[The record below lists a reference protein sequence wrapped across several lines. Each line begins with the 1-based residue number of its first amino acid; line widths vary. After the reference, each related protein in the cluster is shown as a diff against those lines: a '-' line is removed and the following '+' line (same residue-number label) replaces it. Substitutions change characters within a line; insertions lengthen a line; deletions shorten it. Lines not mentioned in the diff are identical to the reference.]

1 LIGTLFDTD
10 KAKGGKG
17 MFSFIARNAVQK
29 IVTLFFVSVVS
40 FLIIHLAPGSPSQVD
55 PMNPKFTPEMVERFR
70 AEFNLDKPLYL
81 QYLFFY
87 KDLFTGATVSWKD
100 NVPVLKKI
108 WQRFLN
114 SLPLFI
120 VGTILTWT
128 LSFPVGIRSALARG
142 GIYDRTATFLAYF
155 LISIP
160 GFFFAYILI
169 IFVVTRMHV
178 PVIGMETFGIGSAS
192 LLTTIMDRIWH
203 LLIPSVL
210 GATGGIAVLSRY
222 VRSQMLEVEGQ
233 DYVRTARAKG
243 LPADQVHYKHALRNA
258 LLPFVTMFGLILP
271 GLIGGSV
278 IIESIFSWPGMGRM
292 AYEAILARD
301 YPVILT
307 VNFISAVLVLA
318 GTFLSDVLYMVVDP
332 RIRL

>member
-1 LIGTLFDTD
+1 MIPFIGRS
-10 KAKGGKG
+10 
-17 MFSFIARNAVQK
+17 MVQK
-29 IVTLFFVSVVS
+29 TITLFFVSIVS
-40 FLIIHLAPGSPSQVD
+40 FLIIHLAPGKPSQVD
-55 PMNPKFTPEMVERFR
+55 PLNPKFTPEVVERFQK
-70 AEFNLDKPLYL
+70 EFHLDQPLHV
-81 QYLFFY
+81 QYLYFY
-87 KDLFTGATVSWKD
+87 QDLFSGKTISWKD
-100 NVPVLKKI
+100 NRPVLAKI
-108 WQRFLN
+108 WERFLN

-128 LSFPVGIRSALARG
+128 LSFPVGIRSAIFRG
-142 GIYDRTATFLAYF
+142 RLYDRSATFLSYF

-169 IFVVTRMHV
+169 IFVVTRFHV
-178 PVIGMETFGIGSAS
+178 PVIGMETFGMGDAA
-192 LLTTIMDRIWH
+192 LPYLFMDRIWH
-203 LLIPSVL
+203 LFLPAAL

-222 VRSQMLEVEGQ
+222 VRSQMLEVQGQ
-233 DYVRTARAKG
+233 DYIRTAWAKG
-243 LPADQVHYKHALRNA
+243 LSPEQVHYKHALRNA

-307 VNFISAVLVLA
+307 VNFVSAVLVLA
-318 GTFLSDVLYMVVDP
+318 GTFISDLLYLVVDP

>member
-1 LIGTLFDTD
+1 ML
-10 KAKGGKG
+10 
-17 MFSFIARNAVQK
+17 SFIGRSIIQK
-29 IVTLFFVSVVS
+29 VITLFFVSIVS
-40 FLIIHLAPGSPSQVD
+40 FLIVYLAPGKPSQVD
-55 PMNPKFTPEMVERFR
+55 PLNPKFTPEIVERFR
-70 AEFNLDKPLYL
+70 KAFHLDKPLHI
-81 QYLFFY
+81 QYVY
-87 KDLFTGATVSWKD
+87 YYRDLFTGRTVSWKD
-100 NVPVLKKI
+100 NQPVLSKI
-108 WQRFLN
+108 WERFLN
-114 SLPLFI
+114 SLPLFF
-120 VGTILTWT
+120 VGTIITWT
-128 LSFPVGIRSALARG
+128 LSFPIGIRAAIFRG
-142 GIYDRTATFLAYF
+142 GLYDRSTTFLSYL

-169 IFVVTRMHV
+169 IFVVTRFQV
-178 PVIGMETFGIGSAS
+178 PVIGMETFGLGDASA
-192 LLTTIMDRIWH
+192 LRWFMDRVWH
-203 LLIPSVL
+203 LFIPSVL

-243 LPADQVHYKHALRNA
+243 LTSEKVHYKHALRNA

-301 YPVILT
+301 YPIILT
-307 VNFISAVLVLA
+307 VNFISAVLVLI
-318 GTFLSDVLYMVVDP
+318 GTFISDVLYLVVDP

>member
-1 LIGTLFDTD
+1 
-10 KAKGGKG
+10 
-17 MFSFIARNAVQK
+17 MQK
-29 IVTLFFVSVVS
+29 TITLFFVSVVS
-40 FLIIHLAPGSPSQVD
+40 FLIIHLAPGNPSQVD
-55 PMNPKFTPEMVERFR
+55 PMNPKFTPEMVERFQK
-70 AEFNLDKPLYL
+70 EFHLDKPLYT

-87 KDLFTGATVSWKD
+87 RDLFTGKTVSWKD
-100 NVPVLKKI
+100 NQSVLKKI
-108 WQRFLN
+108 WERFLN

-128 LSFPVGIRSALARG
+128 LSFPIGIRSAIFRG
-142 GIYDRTATFLAYF
+142 GTYDRSATFFAYL

-160 GFFFAYILI
+160 GFFFAYLLI
-169 IFVVTRMHV
+169 IFVVTNFHV
-178 PVIGMETFGIGSAS
+178 PVIGMETFGLGAS
-192 LLTTIMDRIWH
+192 SWPHVVMDRVWH
-203 LLIPSVL
+203 LLLPSVL

-233 DYVRTARAKG
+233 DYVRTAKAKG
-243 LPADQVHYKHALRNA
+243 LSPEQVHYKHALRNA

-301 YPVILT
+301 YPLILT
-307 VNFISAVLVLA
+307 VNFVSAVLVLA
-318 GTFLSDVLYMVVDP
+318 GTFVSDLLYLMVDP

>member
-1 LIGTLFDTD
+1 
-10 KAKGGKG
+10 
-17 MFSFIARNAVQK
+17 
-29 IVTLFFVSVVS
+29 
-40 FLIIHLAPGSPSQVD
+40 
-55 PMNPKFTPEMVERFR
+55 
-70 AEFNLDKPLYL
+70 
-81 QYLFFY
+81 
-87 KDLFTGATVSWKD
+87 
-100 NVPVLKKI
+100 VLKKI
-108 WQRFLN
+108 WERFLN
-114 SLPLFI
+114 SLWLFI

-128 LSFPVGIRSALARG
+128 ISFPVGIRSAIFRG
-142 GIYDRTATFLAYF
+142 GFYDRSATFFSYL

-169 IFVVTRMHV
+169 IFVVTHFHV
-178 PVIGMETFGIGSAS
+178 PVIGMETFGIGDTAWLSRA
-192 LLTTIMDRIWH
+192 MDRIWH
-203 LLIPSVL
+203 LLLPSIL
-210 GATGGIAVLSRY
+210 GATAGIAVLSRY

-233 DYVRTARAKG
+233 DYVRTAKAKG
-243 LPADQVHYKHALRNA
+243 LSPDQVHYKHALRNA

-307 VNFISAVLVLA
+307 VNFVSAVLVLA
-318 GTFLSDVLYMVVDP
+318 GTFISDLLYLVVDP

>member
-1 LIGTLFDTD
+1 ML
-10 KAKGGKG
+10 
-17 MFSFIARNAVQK
+17 SFIGRSIIQK
-29 IVTLFFVSVVS
+29 IITLFFVSIVS
-40 FLIIHLAPGSPSQVD
+40 FLIVYLAPGKPSQVD
-55 PMNPKFTPEMVERFR
+55 PLNPKFTPEIVERFR
-70 AEFNLDKPLYL
+70 KAFHLDKPLHV
-81 QYLFFY
+81 QYFY
-87 KDLFTGATVSWKD
+87 YYRDLFTGKTVSWKD
-100 NVPVLKKI
+100 NQPVLLKI
-108 WQRFLN
+108 FERFVN
-114 SLPLFI
+114 SLPLFL
-120 VGTILTWT
+120 VGTIITWT
-128 LSFPVGIRSALARG
+128 LSFPIGIRAAISRG
-142 GIYDRTATFLAYF
+142 GFFDRSTTFLSYL

-169 IFVVTRMHV
+169 IIVVTRFQV
-178 PVIGMETFGIGSAS
+178 PVIGMETFGLGDAS
-192 LLTTIMDRIWH
+192 WLRTMMDRVWH
-203 LLIPSVL
+203 LFIPSVL

-233 DYVRTARAKG
+233 DYVRTAKAKG
-243 LPADQVHYKHALRNA
+243 LSSEQVHYKHALRNA

-307 VNFISAVLVLA
+307 VNFISAVLVLI
-318 GTFLSDVLYMVVDP
+318 GTFISDVLYLVVDP

>member
-1 LIGTLFDTD
+1 
-10 KAKGGKG
+10 
-17 MFSFIARNAVQK
+17 MVSFIGRSIVQK
-29 IVTLFFVSVVS
+29 SITLFFVSIVS
-40 FLIIHLAPGSPSQVD
+40 FLIIHLAPGKPSQVD
-55 PMNPKFTPEMVERFR
+55 PLNPKFTPEMVKRFQK
-70 AEFNLDKPLYL
+70 EFHLDKPLHV
-81 QYLFFY
+81 QYIYFY
-87 KDLFTGATVSWKD
+87 QDLFTGKTVSWKD
-100 NVPVLKKI
+100 NRSVLAKI
-108 WQRFLN
+108 WERFLN

-128 LSFPVGIRSALARG
+128 LSFPVGIRSAIFRG
-142 GIYDRTATFLAYF
+142 RLYDRSATFLSYL

-169 IFVVTRMHV
+169 IFVVTRFHV
-178 PVIGMETFGIGSAS
+178 PVIGMETFGMENAS
-192 LLTTIMDRIWH
+192 LLYLCMDRIWH
-203 LLIPSVL
+203 LVL
-210 GATGGIAVLSRY
+210 PATMGATGGIAVLSRY
-222 VRSQMLEVEGQ
+222 VRSQMLEVQGQ
-233 DYVRTARAKG
+233 DYIRTAWAKG
-243 LPADQVHYKHALRNA
+243 LPPEQVHYKHALRNA

-307 VNFISAVLVLA
+307 VNFVSAVLVLI
-318 GTFLSDVLYMVVDP
+318 GTFISDLLYLVVDP

>member
-1 LIGTLFDTD
+1 MI
-10 KAKGGKG
+10 
-17 MFSFIARNAVQK
+17 SFIGRSVVQK
-29 IVTLFFVSVVS
+29 TITLFFVSIVS
-40 FLIIHLAPGSPSQVD
+40 FLIIHLAPGEPSQVD
-55 PMNPKFTPEMVERFR
+55 PLNPKFTPEMVERFR
-70 AEFNLDKPLYL
+70 NEFHLDKPLHI
-81 QYLFFY
+81 QYIYFY
-87 KDLFTGATVSWKD
+87 QDLFTGKTVSWKD
-100 NVPVLKKI
+100 NQSVLKKI
-108 WQRFLN
+108 WERFLN
-114 SLPLFI
+114 SLPLFV

-128 LSFPVGIRSALARG
+128 LSFPVGIRSAIFRG
-142 GIYDRTATFLAYF
+142 GIYDRSATFISYL

-169 IFVVTRMHV
+169 IFVVTRFNV
-178 PVIGMETFGIGSAS
+178 PVIGMQTFGIGDAS
-192 LLTTIMDRIWH
+192 LPYLLMDRVWH
-203 LLIPSVL
+203 LLLPALL

-222 VRSQMLEVEGQ
+222 VRSQMLEVESQ
-233 DYVRTARAKG
+233 DYIRTAWAKG
-243 LPADQVHYKHALRNA
+243 LTYDQVHYKHALRNA

-307 VNFISAVLVLA
+307 VNFVSAVLVLA
-318 GTFLSDVLYMVVDP
+318 GTFISDILYLVVDP

>member
-1 LIGTLFDTD
+1 
-10 KAKGGKG
+10 
-17 MFSFIARNAVQK
+17 M
-29 IVTLFFVSVVS
+29 
-40 FLIIHLAPGSPSQVD
+40 IIHLAPGEPSQVD
-55 PMNPKFTPEMVERFR
+55 PLNPKFTPEIVERFR
-70 AEFNLDKPLYL
+70 SAFHLDKPLHI
-81 QYLFFY
+81 QYLYFY
-87 KDLFTGATVSWKD
+87 RDLFSGKTISWKD
-100 NVPVLKKI
+100 SRSVLGKI
-108 WQRFLN
+108 WERFLN

-120 VGTILTWT
+120 VGTIITWT
-128 LSFPVGIRSALARG
+128 LSFPVGIRAAIGRG
-142 GIYDRTATFLAYF
+142 GLYDRSTTFFSYL

-160 GFFFAYILI
+160 GFFFAYVLI
-169 IFVVTRMHV
+169 ILVVNAFHV
-178 PVIGMETFGIGSAS
+178 PVIGMETFGFGDAS
-192 LLTTIMDRIWH
+192 WSHRMMDRVWH
-203 LLIPSVL
+203 LLLPSVL

-243 LPADQVHYKHALRNA
+243 VPPDDVHYKHALRNA

-307 VNFISAVLVLA
+307 VNFVSAVLVLA
-318 GTFLSDVLYMVVDP
+318 GTLISDILYLVVDP

>member
-1 LIGTLFDTD
+1 MI
-10 KAKGGKG
+10 
-17 MFSFIARNAVQK
+17 SFIGRSIVQK
-29 IVTLFFVSVVS
+29 TITLFFVSIVS
-40 FLIIHLAPGSPSQVD
+40 FLIIHLAPGEPSQVD
-55 PMNPKFTPEMVERFR
+55 PLNPKFTPEVVERFR
-70 AEFNLDKPLYL
+70 QEFHLDKPLHI
-81 QYLFFY
+81 QYIYFY
-87 KDLFTGATVSWKD
+87 RDLFTGKTVSWKD
-100 NVPVLKKI
+100 NQSVLNKI
-108 WQRFLN
+108 WERFLN
-114 SLPLFI
+114 SLPLFV

-128 LSFPVGIRSALARG
+128 LSFPVGIRSAIFRG
-142 GIYDRTATFLAYF
+142 GLYDRSATFISYL

-169 IFVVTRMHV
+169 IFVVTRFQV
-178 PVIGMETFGIGSAS
+178 PVIGMETFGIGDAS
-192 LLTTIMDRIWH
+192 LLHLLMDRVWH
-203 LLIPSVL
+203 LLLPAAL

-233 DYVRTARAKG
+233 DYVRTAWAKG
-243 LPADQVHYKHALRNA
+243 LTYDQVHYKHALRNA

-307 VNFISAVLVLA
+307 VNFVSAVLVLG
-318 GTFLSDVLYMVVDP
+318 GTFISDILYLVVDP

>member
-1 LIGTLFDTD
+1 MI
-10 KAKGGKG
+10 
-17 MFSFIARNAVQK
+17 SFIGRSIIQK
-29 IVTLFFVSVVS
+29 TITLFFVSVVS
-40 FLIIHLAPGSPSQVD
+40 FLIIYLAPGKPSQID

-70 AEFNLDKPLYL
+70 KQFHLDKPLHV

-87 KDLFTGATVSWKD
+87 RDLFTGRTVSWKD
-100 NVPVLKKI
+100 NQPVLGKI
-108 WQRFLN
+108 WDRFLN

-128 LSFPVGIRSALARG
+128 LSFPVGIRSAIYRG
-142 GIYDRTATFLAYF
+142 STFDRGSTFIAYF

-160 GFFFAYILI
+160 GFFFAYLLI
-169 IFVVTRMHV
+169 ILVVTRFHV
-178 PVIGMETFGIGSAS
+178 PVIGMQTFGLGNTSPIHMV
-192 LLTTIMDRIWH
+192 MDRIWH
-203 LLIPSVL
+203 LVIPSVL

-222 VRSQMLEVEGQ
+222 VRGQMLEVEGQ
-233 DYVRTARAKG
+233 DYVRTAKAKG
-243 LPADQVHYKHALRNA
+243 LPSDDVHYRHALRNA

-307 VNFISAVLVLA
+307 VNFLSAVLVLV
-318 GTFLSDVLYMVVDP
+318 GTFISDILYMVVDP